1 MRAPRAEYSQA
12 DTAENYREL
21 ERWAN
26 ERAPIFPVYSV
37 KSRAAGTSV
46 LGHNQPVEFLDPIE
60 LVVQKKFDWTVLA
73 GEVEITCF
81 ANTVA
86 GVIAFYA
93 VPNYDITQADMMAWR
108 YFNSTSTH
116 QGVYGRA
123 DGIPQLRAGEHVIT
137 LYASFIS
144 TTATMDVNDFVRFRV
159 QEQPPQLASGES
171 WI

>member
-26 ERAPIFPVYSV
+26 ERAPIFPTYSV
-37 KSRAAGTSV
+37 KSRAAGLSV
-46 LGHNQPVEFLDPIE
+46 VTHNAPVAYLDPIE
-60 LVVQKKFDWTVLA
+60 LVVRKKFDWTVLA

-81 ANTVA
+81 VSVNPGMV
-86 GVIAFYA
+86 AFYA
-93 VPNYDITQADMMAWR
+93 VPNHDLGQADIVASR

-116 QGVYGRA
+116 QGIYGRS
-123 DGIPQLRAGEHVIT
+123 DGIGQLKAGEHVVT
-137 LYASFIS
+137 LYASVVG
-144 TTATMDVNDFVRFRV
+144 TTASMDANDFVRFRV

-171 WI
+171 WV